1 VSKEQVA
8 PELVSKEQVAPDQV
22 PAGQV
27 TPDEAGPDRAGP
39 DHAGPE
45 QVRPEQAAQH
55 YFTASPAA
63 AHRPGLVQV
72 VLPDLHFECV
82 TDAGVFSPGRL
93 DPGSR
98 VLLETVPPP
107 PARGDLLDLGTGY
120 GPIAL
125 AMAARAP
132 EATVWAVDI
141 NERALGLCAAN
152 AARAG
157 LGNVR
162 CVPPGDPGL
171 PGQFAAIWSN
181 PPIRIGKA
189 ALHGMLSGWV
199 GRLGPGGQAHLVV
212 QRNLGAD
219 SLQRWL
225 QAGGWPATRIGSRS
239 GYRVLQVTP
248 R

>member
-1 VSKEQVA
+1 VS
-8 PELVSKEQVAPDQV
+8 PDQ
-22 PAGQV
+22 
-27 TPDEAGPDRAGP
+27 TSPDQASPDQAALDQASP
-39 DHAGPE
+39 D
-45 QVRPEQAAQH
+45 QAAQH

-72 VLPDLHFECV
+72 VLPDLHFECA
-82 TDAGVFSPGRL
+82 TDAGVFSATRL
-93 DPGSR
+93 DPGTR

-107 PARGDLLDLGTGY
+107 PARGDLLDLGAGY

-132 EATVWAVDI
+132 DATVWAVDI
-141 NERALGLCAAN
+141 NERALDLCAGN
-152 AARAG
+152 ADRAG

-162 CVPPGDPGL
+162 CVTPAAPEL

-181 PPIRIGKA
+181 PPIRVGKQ
-189 ALHGMLSGWV
+189 ALHGMLARWL
-199 GRLGPGGQAHLVV
+199 GRLAPGGQAHLVV

-225 QAGGWPATRIGSRS
+225 QAEGWLAARIASRS
-239 GYRVLQVTP
+239 GYRVLQVSCP
-248 R
+248 

>member
-1 VSKEQVA
+1 M
-8 PELVSKEQVAPDQV
+8 
-22 PAGQV
+22 
-27 TPDEAGPDRAGP
+27 
-39 DHAGPE
+39 
-45 QVRPEQAAQH
+45 
-55 YFTASPAA
+55 
-63 AHRPGLVQV
+63 VQV
-72 VLPDLHFECV
+72 VLPDLHFECA
-82 TDAGVFSPGRL
+82 TDAGVFSATRL
-93 DPGSR
+93 DPGTR

-120 GPIAL
+120 GPVAL

-132 EATVWAVDI
+132 GATVWAVDI
-141 NERALGLCAAN
+141 NERALDLCAGN

-162 CVPPGDPGL
+162 CVTPAAPEL

-181 PPIRIGKA
+181 PPIRVGKQ
-189 ALHGMLSGWV
+189 ALHEMLARWL
-199 GRLGPGGQAHLVV
+199 GRLAPGGQAYLVV

-225 QAGGWPATRIGSRS
+225 QAEGWPAARIASRN
-239 GYRVLQVTP
+239 GYRVLQVSS

>member
-1 VSKEQVA
+1 VSG
-8 PELVSKEQVAPDQV
+8 D
-22 PAGQV
+22 
-27 TPDEAGPDRAGP
+27 
-39 DHAGPE
+39 
-45 QVRPEQAAQH
+45 QAAGQH

-63 AHRPGLVQV
+63 AHRPGQVHV
-72 VLPDLHFECV
+72 VLPDLDFECA
-82 TDAGVFSPGRL
+82 TDAGVFSAGRL
-93 DPGSR
+93 DPGTR

-107 PARGDLLDLGTGY
+107 PDRGDLLDLGTGY

-132 EATVWAVDI
+132 GATVWALDV

-162 CVPPGDPGL
+162 CVTPDAPGL
-171 PGQFAAIWSN
+171 PGEFAAIWSN
-181 PPIRIGKA
+181 PPIRVGKQ
-189 ALHGMLSGWV
+189 ALHAMLSAWL
-199 GRLGPGGQAHLVV
+199 GRLAPGGRAHLVV

-225 QAGGWPATRIGSRS
+225 QGEGLAATRIASRS
-239 GYRVLQVTP
+239 GYRVLEVVS

>member
-1 VSKEQVA
+1 MS
-8 PELVSKEQVAPDQV
+8 
-22 PAGQV
+22 
-27 TPDEAGPDRAGP
+27 P
-39 DHAGPE
+39 DHASLGQASPD
-45 QVRPEQAAQH
+45 QASTGQASPGQAAQH
-55 YFTASPAA
+55 YFTASPAT

-72 VLPDLHFECV
+72 VLPDLHFECA
-82 TDAGVFSPGRL
+82 TDAGVFSAARL
-93 DPGSR
+93 DPGTR

-120 GPIAL
+120 GPVAL

-132 EATVWAVDI
+132 DATVWAVDI
-141 NERALGLCAAN
+141 NERALDLCAGN

-162 CVPPGDPGL
+162 CVTPAAPEL

-181 PPIRIGKA
+181 PPIRVGKQ
-189 ALHGMLSGWV
+189 ALHELLARWL
-199 GRLGPGGQAHLVV
+199 GRLAPGAQAHLVV

-225 QAGGWPATRIGSRS
+225 QAQGWLAARIASRN
-239 GYRVLQVTP
+239 GYRVLEVSSA
-248 R
+248 

>member
-1 VSKEQVA
+1 MAGQAGQEQRAGRDQEQVSQDR
-8 PELVSKEQVAPDQV
+8 VSQ
-22 PAGQV
+22 
-27 TPDEAGPDRAGP
+27 DRVS
-39 DHAGPE
+39 E
-45 QVRPEQAAQH
+45 H

-63 AHRPGLVQV
+63 AHRPGLIQV
-72 VLPDLHFECV
+72 VLPDLHFECA
-82 TDAGVFSPGRL
+82 TDAGVFSGGRL
-93 DPGSR
+93 DPGTR

-120 GPIAL
+120 GPVAL

-132 EATVWAVDI
+132 GATVWAVDV
-141 NERALGLCAAN
+141 NERALELCAAN

-162 CVPPGDPGL
+162 CVTPEAPGL

-181 PPIRIGKA
+181 PPIRVGKQ
-189 ALHGMLSGWV
+189 ALHEMLASWL
-199 GRLGPGGQAHLVV
+199 GRLAPGGQAHLVV

-225 QAGGWPATRIGSRS
+225 QAEGWPASRIASRS
-239 GYRVLQVTP
+239 GYRVLQVAA

>member
-1 VSKEQVA
+1 VSKEQAA
-8 PELVSKEQVAPDQV
+8 PQQAAPDQ
-22 PAGQV
+22 AA
-27 TPDEAGPDRAGP
+27 PDQAGPAQPG
-39 DHAGPE
+39 
-45 QVRPEQAAQH
+45 QH

-72 VLPDLHFECV
+72 VLPDLHFECA
-82 TDAGVFSPGRL
+82 TDSGVFSAGRL
-93 DPGSR
+93 DPGTR

-152 AARAG
+152 AAQAG

-162 CVPPGDPGL
+162 CVTPEAPGL
-171 PGQFAAIWSN
+171 PGGFAAIWSN
-181 PPIRIGKA
+181 PPIRVGKE
-189 ALHGMLSGWV
+189 ALHQMLASWL
-199 GRLGPGGQAHLVV
+199 GRLAPGGQAHLVV

-225 QAGGWPATRIGSRS
+225 VEQ
-239 GYRVLQVTP
+239 GYDCERLASAKGFRVLTVRAAAADP
-248 R
+248 S

>member
-1 VSKEQVA
+1 MSKEQA
-8 PELVSKEQVAPDQV
+8 APDQE
-22 PAGQV
+22 
-27 TPDEAGPDRAGP
+27 TPDRAAPDHAGPGHSGP
-39 DHAGPE
+39 DHAG
-45 QVRPEQAAQH
+45 PEQAAQH

-72 VLPDLHFECV
+72 VLPDLHFECA
-82 TDAGVFSPGRL
+82 TDAGVFSSGRL

-132 EATVWAVDI
+132 GATVWAVDI

-171 PGQFAAIWSN
+171 PSQFAAIWSN
-181 PPIRIGKA
+181 PPIRVGKE
-189 ALHGMLSGWV
+189 ALHGMLSAWL
-199 GRLGPGGQAHLVV
+199 GRLAPGGQGHLVI

-225 QAGGWPATRIGSRS
+225 QAEGWPATRIASRS

>member
-1 VSKEQVA
+1 M
-8 PELVSKEQVAPDQV
+8 SKEQVAPDQV
-22 PAGQV
+22 
-27 TPDEAGPDRAGP
+27 TPDEAAPDHAGP

-45 QVRPEQAAQH
+45 QARPEQAAQH

-82 TDAGVFSPGRL
+82 TDAGVFSSGRL

-141 NERALGLCAAN
+141 NERALGLCTAN

-162 CVPPGDPGL
+162 CVPPEDPGL

-181 PPIRIGKA
+181 PPIRIGKE
-189 ALHGMLSGWV
+189 ALHGMLSGWL
-199 GRLGPGGQAHLVV
+199 GRLAPGGQAHLVV

-225 QAGGWPATRIGSRS
+225 QAEGWPATRIASRS

>member
-1 VSKEQVA
+1 MSKKQVRAEQGTPGQAA
-8 PELVSKEQVAPDQV
+8 P
-22 PAGQV
+22 GQ
-27 TPDEAGPDRAGP
+27 AGPG
-39 DHAGPE
+39 
-45 QVRPEQAAQH
+45 QAAPGQAGQH
-55 YFTASPAA
+55 YFTASPAV

-72 VLPDLHFECV
+72 ILPDLHFECA

-98 VLLETVPPP
+98 VLLEAVPPP

-141 NERALGLCAAN
+141 NERALGLCTAN

-171 PGQFAAIWSN
+171 PGHFTTIWSN
-181 PPIRIGKA
+181 PPIRVGKE
-189 ALHGMLSGWV
+189 ALHGMLAGWL
-199 GRLGPGGQAHLVV
+199 GRLAPGGHAYLVV

-225 QAGGWPATRIGSRS
+225 QGEGWPATRIASRA

>member
-1 VSKEQVA
+1 VS
-8 PELVSKEQVAPDQV
+8 
-22 PAGQV
+22 
-27 TPDEAGPDRAGP
+27 
-39 DHAGPE
+39 
-45 QVRPEQAAQH
+45 QH

-72 VLPDLHFECV
+72 VLPDLHFEMA
-82 TDAGVFSPGRL
+82 TDAGVFSAGRL
-93 DPGSR
+93 DQGSR

-132 EATVWAVDI
+132 EATVWAVDT

-152 AARAG
+152 AASAG

-162 CVPPGDPGL
+162 CTLPGAPEL

-181 PPIRIGKA
+181 PPIRVGKQ
-189 ALHGMLSGWV
+189 ALHAMLASWL
-199 GRLGPGGQAHLVV
+199 GRLAPDGQAHLVV

-225 QAGGWPATRIGSRS
+225 RAEGWPAIRIASRS
-239 GYRVLQVTP
+239 GYRILEVTS

>member
-1 VSKEQVA
+1 MSK
-8 PELVSKEQVAPDQV
+8 DQ
-22 PAGQV
+22 
-27 TPDEAGPDRAGP
+27 
-39 DHAGPE
+39 AGPE
-45 QVRPEQAAQH
+45 LAGQH
-55 YFTASPAA
+55 YFTARPAA
-63 AHRPGLVQV
+63 AHRPGRVHV
-72 VLPDLHFECV
+72 VLADLDFECA
-82 TDAGVFSPGRL
+82 TDAGVFSAGRL
-93 DPGSR
+93 DPGTR

-107 PARGDLLDLGTGY
+107 PGRGDLLDLGTGY

-132 EATVWAVDI
+132 EATVWALDV

-162 CVPPGDPGL
+162 CVTPDAPGL
-171 PGQFAAIWSN
+171 PGEFAAIWSN
-181 PPIRIGKA
+181 PPIRVGKQ
-189 ALHGMLSGWV
+189 ALHAMLSAWL
-199 GRLGPGGQAHLVV
+199 GRLAPGGQAHLVV

-225 QAGGWPATRIGSRS
+225 QAGGWPATRIASRG
-239 GYRVLQVTP
+239 GYRVLQVTS

>member
-1 VSKEQVA
+1 MSEDQAA
-8 PELVSKEQVAPDQV
+8 PE
-22 PAGQV
+22 
-27 TPDEAGPDRAGP
+27 
-39 DHAGPE
+39 HAGPE
-45 QVRPEQAAQH
+45 HAGQH

-72 VLPDLHFECV
+72 VLPDLDFECA
-82 TDAGVFSPGRL
+82 TDAGVFSAGRL

-107 PARGDLLDLGTGY
+107 PGGGDLLDLGTGY

-125 AMAARAP
+125 AMASRAP
-132 EATVWAVDI
+132 EAMIWAVDV
-141 NERALGLCAAN
+141 NERALDLCAAN
-152 AARAG
+152 AARAR

-162 CVPPGDPGL
+162 CVLPAAPEL

-181 PPIRIGKA
+181 PPIRIGKE
-189 ALHGMLSGWV
+189 ALHAMLASWL
-199 GRLGPGGQAHLVV
+199 GRLAPGGQAHLVV

-225 QAGGWPATRIGSRS
+225 QAEGWPATRIASRS
-239 GYRVLQVTP
+239 GYRVLQVRP

>member
-1 VSKEQVA
+1 VSQEPA
-8 PELVSKEQVAPDQV
+8 APDQ
-22 PAGQV
+22 ADTDQV
-27 TPDEAGPDRAGP
+27 DTAQADSA
-39 DHAGPE
+39 
-45 QVRPEQAAQH
+45 QAAQH

-63 AHRPGLVQV
+63 AHRLGLVQV
-72 VLPDLHFECV
+72 VLPDLHFECA
-82 TDAGVFSPGRL
+82 TDAGVFSATRL
-93 DPGSR
+93 DPGTR

-132 EATVWAVDI
+132 DAAVWAVDI
-141 NERALGLCAAN
+141 NERALGLCTGN

-162 CVPPGDPGL
+162 CVTPGDPEL

-181 PPIRIGKA
+181 PPIRVGKQ
-189 ALHGMLSGWV
+189 ALHAMLARWL
-199 GRLGPGGQAHLVV
+199 GRLAPGGQAHLVV

-225 QAGGWPATRIGSRS
+225 QAEGWAAARIASRS
-239 GYRVLQVTP
+239 GYRVLQVSSP
-248 R
+248 

>member
-1 VSKEQVA
+1 VS
-8 PELVSKEQVAPDQV
+8 
-22 PAGQV
+22 
-27 TPDEAGPDRAGP
+27 DE
-39 DHAGPE
+39 
-45 QVRPEQAAQH
+45 H

-72 VLPDLHFECV
+72 ILPDLHFECA
-82 TDAGVFSPGRL
+82 TDAGVFSASRL
-93 DPGSR
+93 DPGTR

-132 EATVWAVDI
+132 GATVWAVDI
-141 NERALGLCAAN
+141 NERALDLCAGN
-152 AARAG
+152 ADTAG

-162 CVPPGDPGL
+162 CVTPAAPEL
-171 PGQFAAIWSN
+171 PGQFAALWSN
-181 PPIRIGKA
+181 PPIRVGKP
-189 ALHGMLSGWV
+189 ALHGMLARW
-199 GRLGPGGQAHLVV
+199 LGALAPGGQAHLVV

-225 QAGGWPATRIGSRS
+225 QAEGWAAIRIASRS
-239 GYRVLQVTP
+239 GYRVLRVSSP
-248 R
+248 

>member
-1 VSKEQVA
+1 
-8 PELVSKEQVAPDQV
+8 L
-22 PAGQV
+22 AGQ
-27 TPDEAGPDRAGP
+27 AGQDGVSQDGVSQDRVS
-39 DHAGPE
+39 E
-45 QVRPEQAAQH
+45 H

-63 AHRPGLVQV
+63 AHRPGQVQV
-72 VLPDLHFECV
+72 VLPDLHFECA
-82 TDAGVFSPGRL
+82 TDAGVFSGGRL
-93 DPGSR
+93 DPGTR

-120 GPIAL
+120 GPVAL

-132 EATVWAVDI
+132 GATVWAVDV
-141 NERALGLCAAN
+141 NERALELCAAN

-162 CVPPGDPGL
+162 CVTPEAPGL

-181 PPIRIGKA
+181 PPIRVGKQ
-189 ALHGMLSGWV
+189 ALHEMLASWL
-199 GRLGPGGQAHLVV
+199 GRLAPGGQAHLVV

-225 QAGGWPATRIGSRS
+225 HAEGWPASRIASRS
-239 GYRVLQVTP
+239 GYRVLQVAA

>member
-1 VSKEQVA
+1 LDTAGHE
-8 PELVSKEQVAPDQV
+8 DQQ
-22 PAGQV
+22 ASQ
-27 TPDEAGPDRAGP
+27 
-39 DHAGPE
+39 
-45 QVRPEQAAQH
+45 EQAGHGRVSQDKVGQH

-72 VLPDLHFECV
+72 VLPDLHLELA
-82 TDAGVFSPGRL
+82 TDAGVFSAGRL

-107 PARGDLLDLGTGY
+107 PDRGDLLDLGTGY

-125 AMAARAP
+125 AMAARSP
-132 EATVWAVDI
+132 EATVWAVDT

-162 CVPPGDPGL
+162 CAL
-171 PGQFAAIWSN
+171 PGAPELPGGFAAIWSN
-181 PPIRIGKA
+181 PPIRIGKQ
-189 ALHGMLSGWV
+189 ALHDMLASWL
-199 GRLGPGGQAHLVV
+199 GRLAPGGQAHLVV

-225 QAGGWPATRIGSRS
+225 QAGGWPATRIASRS
-239 GYRVLQVTP
+239 GYRVLQVMP

>member
-1 VSKEQVA
+1 MSQ
-8 PELVSKEQVAPDQV
+8 EQVAPDQE
-22 PAGQV
+22 
-27 TPDEAGPDRAGP
+27 TPDQPGPG
-39 DHAGPE
+39 HAGPE
-45 QVRPEQAAQH
+45 QAGPGRAGPGQAGQQ

-72 VLPDLHFECV
+72 VLPDLHFECA
-82 TDAGVFSPGRL
+82 TDAGVFSSGRL

-132 EATVWAVDI
+132 QATVWAVDI
-141 NERALGLCAAN
+141 NERALGLCTAN

-162 CVPPGDPGL
+162 CVPPADPGL

-181 PPIRIGKA
+181 PPIRVGKE
-189 ALHGMLSGWV
+189 ALHGMLAGWLA
-199 GRLGPGGQAHLVV
+199 RLAPGGQAHLVV

-225 QAGGWPATRIGSRS
+225 QAEGWPATRIASRG
-239 GYRVLQVTP
+239 GYRVLRVTP

>member
-1 VSKEQVA
+1 MSQDSA
-8 PELVSKEQVAPDQV
+8 NADSASADS
-22 PAGQV
+22 ASA
-27 TPDEAGPDRAGP
+27 DSAN
-39 DHAGPE
+39 
-45 QVRPEQAAQH
+45 QH

-72 VLPDLHFECV
+72 VLPDLHFEMA
-82 TDAGVFSPGRL
+82 TDAGVFSASRL

-107 PARGDLLDLGTGY
+107 PDRGDLLDLGTGY

-132 EATVWAVDI
+132 EATIWAVDI
-141 NERALGLCAAN
+141 NERALDLCVAN

-162 CVPPGDPGL
+162 CVSPAAPEL

-181 PPIRIGKA
+181 PPIRVGKQ
-189 ALHGMLSGWV
+189 ALHAMLASWLD
-199 GRLGPGGQAHLVV
+199 RLAPGGQAHLVV

-225 QAGGWPATRIGSRS
+225 QAEGWPAARIASRS
-239 GYRVLQVTP
+239 GYRVLQVRP